1 MDNIISLIERLG
13 ADSKLRY
20 SAKSAFDETSLALS
34 EAKTL
39 ISQGNIEELEMLL
52 NVRHKI
58 VCMVFPVEEPK
69 DQPNQPADDDE
80 PGDVKMHVAV

>member
-20 SAKSAFDETSLALS
+20 STKSVFGETKLMLS
-34 EAKTL
+34 EAEAL
-39 ISQGNIEELEMLL
+39 ISQGKIEELEMLL

-69 DQPNQPADDDE
+69 DQPNQPAEDDAPD
-80 PGDVKMHVAV
+80 DVKVRVAV

>member
-20 SAKSAFDETSLALS
+20 GTKSAFDETSLVLS
-34 EAKTL
+34 EAETL

-69 DQPNQPADDDE
+69 DQPNQPAEDDE
-80 PGDVKMHVAV
+80 PGDVKVRVAV

>member
-1 MDNIISLIERLG
+1 MDNIISLIARLG
-13 ADSKLRY
+13 ADSHLRY
-20 SAKSAFDETSLALS
+20 NTESAFEQTGLVLS
-34 EAKTL
+34 EAETL

-80 PGDVKMHVAV
+80 PGDVKMRVAV